1 MTESPQS
8 TAISSDTPSTSYLS
22 PALERWR
29 HHTDGP
35 LIAIALASLP
45 LLVLEL
51 ARSELTTGDE
61 LFLDII
67 NGIVFV
73 AFLVDYLV
81 ELYLSSNKAAFIRH
95 EWIAA
100 VLVVTQGLAIVPS
113 LSALGVL
120 RGIRAV

>member
-1 MTESPQS
+1 M
-8 TAISSDTPSTSYLS
+8 ADTGMPNEKAVSADGPASVYLT
-22 PALERWR
+22 PALEQWR

-45 LLVLEL
+45 LLALEL

-73 AFLVDYLV
+73 AFLADYLV
-81 ELYLSSNKAAFIRH
+81 ELYLSSNRAAFMRH

-100 VLVVTQGLAIVPS
+100 ILVVTQGLAIVPS
-113 LSALGVL
+113 LS
-120 RGIRAV
+120 